1 VVDGAV
7 ADRTAGAFPW
17 GTFAVNVS
25 GSLILGFLTG
35 LGLYHAF
42 PKTPRVVL
50 GTGFCGAFT
59 TFSTFSF
66 ETCASWRRGRSPRRG
81 ATHWGRSWPGLR
93 RRRPAWPSPP
103 SEGAKQA
110 PMTQLSAGIS
120 SMAGS
125 FAPRASGRRRR
136 SRVARQ
142 PPWLRATATR

>member
-1 VVDGAV
+1 LRYVVDGAV

-66 ETCASWRRGRSPRRG
+66 ETVR
-81 ATHWGRSWPGLR
+81 LVE
-93 RRRPAWPSPP
+93 
-103 SEGAKQA
+103 EGAFA
-110 PMTQLSAGIS
+110 EAWRNTLGSLV
-120 SMAGS
+120 AGS
-125 FAPRASGRRRR
+125 AAAAAGL
-136 SRVARQ
+136 A
-142 PPWLRATATR
+142 LAAL